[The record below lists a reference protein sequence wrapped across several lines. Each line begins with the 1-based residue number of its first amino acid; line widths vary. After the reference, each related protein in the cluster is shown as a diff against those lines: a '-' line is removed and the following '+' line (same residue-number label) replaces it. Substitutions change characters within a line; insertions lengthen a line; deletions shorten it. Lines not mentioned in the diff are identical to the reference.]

1 MGYIAYYRVSTAGQG
16 KSGLG
21 LESQKAIVE
30 HFAGDNLI
38 GEFTDIASASSTN
51 GRTGLAKAIKE
62 ANAGGHTIIVAKC
75 DRLSRNVRDA
85 LEIFDRLEGRLMACD
100 CPQTDRFTLTLLFAV
115 AERERELISIRTKA
129 ALDAKRKREGRQK
142 INGNPQNLTQEARKK
157 GTAARQSKA
166 RHDNHQARTLAV
178 KLHNAGHGLSEIAA
192 TLNLSGMTTVRGCQF
207 KATTISRLIQ

>member
-1 MGYIAYYRVSTAGQG
+1 MGYIAYYRVSTSGQG

-21 LESQKAIVE
+21 LDSQKAIVE
-30 HFAGDNLI
+30 HFAGDDLVS
-38 GEFTDIASASSTN
+38 EFTDIASASSTN

-62 ANAGGHTIIVAKC
+62 ANAGGHKIIVAKC

-85 LEIFDRLEGRLMACD
+85 LEIFDKLEGRLMACD

-142 INGNPQNLTQEARKK
+142 INGSPQNLTKEAREK
-157 GTAARQSKA
+157 GTAARQKKA
-166 RHDNHQARTLAV
+166 RQDNHQARTLAV

-192 TLNLSGMTTVRGCQF
+192 TLNQSGMTTVRGCQF
-207 KATTISRLIQ
+207 KATTIFRLIQ